1 MRKFTQ
7 NEMQNKKMSVESL
20 KKLSRHSVV
29 LVLDNLR
36 SAHNVGAIFRT
47 ADSALVE
54 KIFLV
59 GVTPCPPSAH
69 IDKTALGAADVV
81 PWQHYEKIEDVLEDL
96 KKNGYTLVSLE
107 QTDGSISYASEK
119 VFLKKDFPIA
129 LVVGN
134 EVDGVSQYAIDKSD
148 YSVDIPMYGRAS
160 SLNVST
166 ATGIVV
172 YEILRRLMV

>member
-7 NEMQNKKMSVESL
+7 EEMQNKKRSVQSVN
-20 KKLSRHSVV
+20 KLTRHPLV

-47 ADSALVE
+47 ADAALLE
-54 KIFLV
+54 KIYLV
-59 GVTPCPPSAH
+59 GVTPRPPSAH

-81 PWQHYEKIEDVLEDL
+81 QWQYFETISEILEDL
-96 KKNGYTLVSLE
+96 EKSGYTLVSLE
-107 QTDGSISYASEK
+107 QTDTSIPYSSQK
-119 VFLKKDFPIA
+119 VFLKKEFPIA
-129 LVVGN
+129 LIVGN
-134 EVDGVSQYAIDKSD
+134 EVSGVSQEALDVSD

-160 SLNVST
+160 SLNVAT

-172 YEILRRLMV
+172 YDILRRL